1 MIHIRPPQ
9 SLEEAGKYGQLKVF
23 LCGSIEMDQAREW
36 QSEIVRKLK
45 DANIVILNPRRENW
59 DSSWKQE
66 LSDRNFVGQVEWEL
80 DAIEMADLVAVHF
93 EPDTKSPITML
104 EIGLFAKSDPKK
116 LIIHCP
122 EGFWRKGNID
132 IVCRRYG
139 IKQVETL
146 DELAG
151 EIRGRSRD

>member
-1 MIHIRPPQ
+1 
-9 SLEEAGKYGQLKVF
+9 
-23 LCGSIEMDQAREW
+23 MDQAREW

>member
-1 MIHIRPPQ
+1 
-9 SLEEAGKYGQLKVF
+9 
-23 LCGSIEMDQAREW
+23 MDQAREW

-104 EIGLFAKSDPKK
+104 EIGLFAKLDPKK